1 MTSIKNS
8 TFKHCTSLTSIT
20 IPNSVTSIKGYSFYK
35 CTALTTITIPNSVT
49 IIEDD
54 TFGGSGLTSITI
66 PNSVTTI
73 GLAAFRDCS
82 NLTTVIIGNG
92 VTNVEHYAFRGCY
105 GLRDVYCYVETV
117 PETDNEAFNRSSI
130 GECILHVPAVSVDN
144 YKASYIWGAF
154 KEVVPLTDSDS
165 KPTGIDDV
173 RCKISDI
180 RGTYYDLNGVRQS
193 EAKRGIN
200 ILNGKKVV
208 VK

>member
-1 MTSIKNS
+1 MK
-8 TFKHCTSLTSIT
+8 KLLLTSLTAIALPLLSQAGSRVDYHV
-20 IPNSVTSIKGYSFYK
+20 NVTR
-35 CTALTTITIPNSVT
+35 
-49 IIEDD
+49 D
-54 TFGGSGLTSITI
+54 
-66 PNSVTTI
+66 
-73 GLAAFRDCS
+73 AA
-82 NLTTVIIGNG
+82 
-92 VTNVEHYAFRGCY
+92 
-105 GLRDVYCYVETV
+105 RDVETPSV
-117 PETDNEAFNRSSI
+117 IRASVGALAEAFNRSSI

>member
-1 MTSIKNS
+1 M
-8 TFKHCTSLTSIT
+8 
-20 IPNSVTSIKGYSFYK
+20 
-35 CTALTTITIPNSVT
+35 T

-193 EAKRGIN
+193 EPKKGIN